1 MNVFENMRT
10 NKPSGEYHVITMNDP
25 GSAIAEQYRKLR
37 TNIDYSSFNEEIKV
51 MNLTS
56 SFPGEGKTVTAL
68 NLAVVYSQ
76 AEQKT
81 LVIDMDL
88 RKPKIHRGFNLSNS
102 TGLTDII
109 TKDKNKDDVIQ
120 KVSEYL
126 HVLSAGEKM
135 PFPAEFLMSKKL
147 KALVETLKGEYDR
160 IIIDCPPM
168 TAVTDA
174 SIISKFTD
182 GTIIIVA
189 SRKTN
194 GDVAQSIVKTLKE
207 NGANIIGSVLTR
219 VQRKDQRYISGYYY
233 YSDYSE

>member
-1 MNVFENMRT
+1 MNVFESFK
-10 NKPSGEYHVITMNDP
+10 NKQASDEYHVITMNNP
-25 GSAIAEQYRKLR
+25 SSAISEQYRKLR
-37 TNIDYSSFNEEIKV
+37 TNIDYSSFNKEIKV

-76 AEQKT
+76 GEQKT
-81 LVIDMDL
+81 LLIDMDL
-88 RKPKIHRGFNLSNS
+88 RKPKLHRGFNLSNAQ
-102 TGLTDII
+102 GLTDII
-109 TKDKNKDDVIQ
+109 IKNKSKDDMIQ
-120 KVSEYL
+120 EVNEFL
-126 HVLSAGEKM
+126 HVLPAGEKM

-147 KALVETLKGEYDR
+147 QALIETLKGEYDR

-194 GDVAQSIVKTLKE
+194 ADVAQGIVKTLKD
-207 NGANIIGSVLTR
+207 NGANILGSVLTR

-233 YSDYSE
+233 YSDYAE